1 MMKRLRKVL
10 PNNEKT
16 KKYLDSLP
24 KIYLVACWAKYGVM
38 EFPFSGKYKDKE
50 HLQPLVWQYDDLNG
64 TSDNWYLKSIEDTTT
79 GSIYLW
85 TFSKE
90 DAYRIA
96 KKKNVEIGE
105 SLRNE

>member
-1 MMKRLRKVL
+1 MKRILDNSKETRDYLNSLRKV
-10 PNNEKT
+10 
-16 KKYLDSLP
+16 
-24 KIYLVACWAKYGVM
+24 YLVACWAGYGVM

-64 TSDNWYLKSIEDTTT
+64 TSDNWYLRPIEDTTT

-96 KKKNVEIGE
+96 KQKNVERGE
-105 SLRNE
+105 AWRNE

>member
-1 MMKRLRKVL
+1 MKKILDNSK
-10 PNNEKT
+10 ET
-16 KKYLDSLP
+16 IDYLNSL
-24 KIYLVACWAKYGVM
+24 KNVYLVACWAKYGVM

-50 HLQPLVWQYDDLNG
+50 HLQPLVWQYDDFNG
-64 TSDNWYLKSIEDTTT
+64 TSDNWYLRPIEDTTT

-96 KKKNVEIGE
+96 KQKNVKIGE

>member
-1 MMKRLRKVL
+1 MKRLCKVL

-16 KKYLDSLP
+16 KKYLDSLH
-24 KIYLVACWAKYGVM
+24 KIYLVVCLAKYGVM
-38 EFPFSGKYKDKE
+38 EFPFSGKYKDKD
-50 HLQPLVWQYDDLNG
+50 HLQPLVWQYDDFNG
-64 TSDNWYLKSIEDTTT
+64 EVDNWYLRPIEATTTT

-96 KKKNVEIGE
+96 KKKNVEI
-105 SLRNE
+105 

>member
-90 DAYRIA
+90 DAYR
-96 KKKNVEIGE
+96 EC
-105 SLRNE
+105 

>member
-1 MMKRLRKVL
+1 MKNILDNSKETRDYLNSLRKV
-10 PNNEKT
+10 
-16 KKYLDSLP
+16 
-24 KIYLVACWAKYGVM
+24 YLVACWAKYGVM
-38 EFPFSGKYKDKE
+38 EFPFSGKYKDKD

-64 TSDNWYLKSIEDTTT
+64 TADNWYLRPIDDTTT
-79 GSIYLW
+79 RSIYLW

-96 KKKNVEIGE
+96 EKKNAKIGE